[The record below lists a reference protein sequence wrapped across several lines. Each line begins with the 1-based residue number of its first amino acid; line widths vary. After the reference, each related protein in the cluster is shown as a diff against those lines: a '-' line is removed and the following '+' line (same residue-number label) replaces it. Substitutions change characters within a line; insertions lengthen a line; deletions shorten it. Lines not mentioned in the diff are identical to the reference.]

1 MIRYLGWMAALLMTV
16 VGLVFYNF
24 VYLPKQA
31 RILRQRDENAMWTRE
46 VQSLTERL
54 NATARAPETT
64 FSAVF
69 LFDQLFAGSESFEVT
84 SDGEAAVRECI
95 QPLQQSTGVVE
106 VIGHTDNTAVP
117 RKLREYYPSNW
128 EYAGA
133 RAAAVAR
140 LLAEWGVLEKRI
152 RVVSAGETDP
162 RADNSTPEGRGRNR
176 RVEILVR
183 P

>member
-1 MIRYLGWMAALLMTV
+1 MIRYLGWMAALLMIV
-16 VGLVFYNF
+16 IGLVFYNF

-54 NATARAPETT
+54 KASDRQSAPS

-69 LFDQLFAGSESFEVT
+69 LFDQLFADSESFEVT
-84 SDGEAAVRECI
+84 SDGEAAIRECI
-95 QPLQQSTGVVE
+95 PQLQRSTGLVE

-117 RKLREYYPSNW
+117 KELRGYYPSNW

-133 RAAAVAR
+133 RAAVVAR
-140 LLAEWGVLEKRI
+140 LLADWGVLENRI
-152 RVVSAGETDP
+152 RVVSAAGTDP
-162 RADNSTPEGRGRNR
+162 REGNSTPEGRSRNR